1 MKYKVLQ
8 ENVFD
13 GYSVGDIIEREP
25 HAMEYHLE
33 RGQCEVVDTSP
44 APIEVAKPEIKKRV
58 TRKRV
63 TKKT

>member
-44 APIEVAKPEIKKRV
+44 APIEVAKPDVRKVSRTKRS
-58 TRKRV
+58 K
-63 TKKT
+63 